1 MFSQVVEGRTSDPA
15 GVRRAMDGWVEA
27 LPDRSVG
34 WLGGTAGVTPDG
46 RFIAVVR
53 FATDEDARRLSEP
66 AQQQRWWAELR
77 AALDGDPVV
86 RRGTRTEVFSPGD
99 PSGAGFVQVVQGQVT
114 DLDAARRQLHALQ
127 DLLQV
132 HLPCLLGT
140 VTVEHA
146 DRRFTRVLHFTT
158 EDEARAGEADLA
170 PPVRDRDQEAV
181 QLLDG
186 LPEFLDLREP
196 WLYVAPSDGLSPRAG
211 ASGSRR

>member
-15 GVRRAMDGWVEA
+15 GVRRAMDGWVHA
-27 LPDRSVG
+27 LPDGSAG
-34 WLGGTAGVTPDG
+34 WLGGTAGVTRDG

-53 FATDEDARRLSEP
+53 FESEEEARRLSAP
-66 AQQQRWWAELR
+66 PQQQRWWAELR

-86 RRGTRTEVFSPGD
+86 RRGTRAEVFSPGD
-99 PSGAGFVQVVQGQVT
+99 AARAGFVQVVQGRVT
-114 DLDAARRQLHALQ
+114 DLDAAREQLHALQ
-127 DLLQV
+127 DLLEV

-158 EDEARAGEADLA
+158 EDETRAGEADRA
-170 PPVRDRDQEAV
+170 PEVSSRDQEAL

-186 LPEFLDLREP
+186 LPEFLDLQEP
-196 WLYVAPSDGLSPRAG
+196 WVYAG
-211 ASGSRR
+211 VVG

>member
-27 LPDRSVG
+27 LPDGSVG
-34 WLGGTAGVTPDG
+34 WLGATAGVTSDG

-53 FATDEDARRLSEP
+53 FASDEAARLLSGP
-66 AQQQRWWAELR
+66 PQQQRWWAELR

-99 PSGAGFVQVVQGQVT
+99 PNRAGFVQVVQGQVT
-114 DLDAARRQLHALQ
+114 DLDEARRQLHALQ

-140 VTVEHA
+140 ITVEHV
-146 DRRFTRVLHFTT
+146 DRRFTRVLHFST
-158 EDEARAGEADLA
+158 EDEARAGESNMA
-170 PPVRDRDQEAV
+170 PAVRDRDQEAV
-181 QLLDG
+181 QVLDG
-186 LPEFLDLREP
+186 VPDFLDLREP
-196 WLYVAPSDGLSPRAG
+196 WLYAG
-211 ASGSRR
+211 